1 MYQLYYNP
9 GKASMTPHIL
19 LEELGVQYDLVL
31 VDMANNMHKSEQ
43 FLALNPAGKIPV
55 LVEDE
60 LVLSET
66 IAICQHLS
74 DLHPDAGM
82 TPDAGTAARA
92 KWYKW
97 LAYLGTSLHPELL
110 THFFPHFLVDG
121 EEAQGVLARKA
132 LERVTAMLDLIE
144 AHLHHNAESGRGHWL
159 LGAQYT
165 AADIYLF
172 MLARWTRKFTYPA
185 SARKH
190 IGAFMQRVADR
201 PAVQRACAAE
211 GMSLPLF

>member
-9 GKASMTPHIL
+9 GKASLTPHIL
-19 LEELGVQYDLVL
+19 LEELGVKYDLVL
-31 VDMANNMHKSEQ
+31 VDIGNNMQKSEQ

-66 IAICQHLS
+66 VAICQHLS
-74 DLHPDAGM
+74 DLYPDAGM
-82 TPDAGTAARA
+82 TPDIGTAARA

-97 LAYLGTSLHPELL
+97 LAYLGTTLHPELM
-110 THFFPHFLVDG
+110 THFFPHLSIDD
-121 EEAQGVLARKA
+121 EAGQAAVASKAKARVA
-132 LERVTAMLDLIE
+132 ASLDLIE
-144 AHLHHNAESGRGHWL
+144 NHLRHNAESGRGHWL

-172 MLARWTRKFTYPA
+172 KLARWTRRFEHPA
-185 SARKH
+185 SAREH
-190 IGAFMQRVADR
+190 LGALMQRMVER

-211 GMSLPLF
+211 GLPTPLF